1 MSKSSFRATP
11 RAQPCTDAGPT
22 FDEAP
27 IGRLGDMSLGCKKEN
42 KQNI

>member
-27 IGRLGDMSLGCKKEN
+27 IGRPSRRHESGLQKRK
-42 KQNI
+42 